1 MSEIINS
8 TYLTLDGV
16 IEHPETWPDTGG
28 FGPEGNKIQTDLV
41 LGCSV
46 DGRAVALAACRA
58 GVAGQREG
66 EGPQFVA
73 GLVEQGFGVGPDLG
87 NGPGG
92 STVRADR
99 RTRLA
104 VASPGCLHSFP

>member
-28 FGPEGNKIQTDLV
+28 FGPEG
-41 LGCSV
+41 
-46 DGRAVALAACRA
+46 RA